1 MRTINLATIVLTG
14 IIALTS
20 CADSKTKPDASGVFE
35 TDEVLVSAEAS
46 GKILEFDLAEGAEVA
61 KGQTVGA
68 VDSVQLYLRKLQL
81 QKNMTSVEA
90 NRPDVTKQLAVL
102 RTQLDKL
109 LVEQQRIDNLLK
121 AKAATAKQADDIASQ
136 IAVLRSQIVATESQ
150 LNNSVA
156 GINAQS
162 SAMEIQVPSS
172 TTSCANAASH
182 RPYRAQ

>member
-1 MRTINLATIVLTG
+1 M
-14 IIALTS
+14 
-20 CADSKTKPDASGVFE
+20 
-35 TDEVLVSAEAS
+35 
-46 GKILEFDLAEGAEVA
+46 A